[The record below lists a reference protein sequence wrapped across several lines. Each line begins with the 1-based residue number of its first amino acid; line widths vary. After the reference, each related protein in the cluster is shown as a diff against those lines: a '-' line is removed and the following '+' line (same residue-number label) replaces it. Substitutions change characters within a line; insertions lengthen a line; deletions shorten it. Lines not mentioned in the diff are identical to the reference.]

1 MEPMLNKGEMHLEAA
16 RRLNVPFAECMVIED
31 SVAAITLAKRNGAG
45 QIVAI
50 GEKADG
56 SDLIQLGA
64 AALHPRL
71 YRI

>member
-1 MEPMLNKGEMHLEAA
+1 
-16 RRLNVPFAECMVIED
+16 MVIED

-50 GEKADG
+50 GEKEDG

-64 AALHPRL
+64 AHYIHDNTEFDYEWLEN
-71 YRI
+71 

>member
-1 MEPMLNKGEMHLEAA
+1 
-16 RRLNVPFAECMVIED
+16 MVIED

-56 SDLIQLGA
+56 SDLIRLGA
-64 AALHPRL
+64 EHYIHDFKNLITHGWKTEIRPVSFHFHS
-71 YRI
+71 